1 VSALVVIWEQDGKL
15 YGKIEKLVDPDPKDP
30 DPRCDRCEGELN
42 SKPLLGLRI
51 LWNLRRDGDEWSGGK
66 ILDPDNGKVYK
77 CSIALEDDG
86 KKLKVRGFIGF
97 SLLGR
102 TQHWLRDE

>member
-1 VSALVVIWEQDGKL
+1 MA
-15 YGKIEKLVDPDPKDP
+15 DPTISITYRPTCQTWARDT
-30 DPRCDRCEGELN
+30 DPRCTRCDGEL
-42 SKPLLGLRI
+42 KGRPLIGLHI
-51 LWNLRRDGDEWSGGK
+51 LWDLSKDGDEWSGGK

-77 CSIALEDDG
+77 CYIALEHDG

-102 TQHWLRDE
+102 TQHWFRDE